1 MRPEHALVLFHL
13 RVGARLA
20 LRVLA
25 PVLAACLFVYYI
37 LRPEFTLEIA
47 RILFVEASL
56 LEAGLAGT
64 LLLLGLARIV
74 APRLAAGSGGWARSL
89 PADSATRRLA
99 AVLSMLVAEAP
110 LLAVLGALAWAV
122 TDPGPMPGVA
132 YIVRV
137 AEHVVRVAPHI
148 AGLVLGATAA
158 GLARL
163 PPLPSLPMRVL
174 PLAACYLSFGRDP
187 AVVGVSGLLLALAA
201 ALSVRTAPARRRH
214 GPRRRLLSFAFF
226 PALALRAVR
235 GRILLAYL
243 PAVFV
248 LGAAW
253 LFLRNNDLSA
263 RPAFALSLFGLSLA
277 ITAFIA
283 TAADILASRRPVWPW
298 LRSLPL
304 SAAARVRDDALLLA
318 LLALPLA
325 IGLALLRRP
334 AAEAVYLFGPVAWF
348 AIRGAGTMREAGDR
362 PFGTLGTVAVEG
374 TILSLLLALL
384 PTASFLLAAA
394 TPMAFLLARNAE
406 RRLKPTLWSER
417 HHSNAGDPLSW
428 SAS

>member
-1 MRPEHALVLFHL
+1 
-13 RVGARLA
+13 
-20 LRVLA
+20 
-25 PVLAACLFVYYI
+25 
-37 LRPEFTLEIA
+37 
-47 RILFVEASL
+47 
-56 LEAGLAGT
+56 
-64 LLLLGLARIV
+64 
-74 APRLAAGSGGWARSL
+74 
-89 PADSATRRLA
+89 
-99 AVLSMLVAEAP
+99 MLVAEAP

-122 TDPGPMPGVA
+122 TDPGPMPGASYV
-132 YIVRV
+132 VRV

-187 AVVGVSGLLLALAA
+187 AVVGLSGLVLALAA
-201 ALSVRTAPARRRH
+201 AFSVRSAPVRKHH

-243 PAVFV
+243 PALSV

-253 LFLRNNDLSA
+253 LFLRNNDLAA
-263 RPAFALSLFGLSLA
+263 RPALALSLFGLSLA
-277 ITAFIA
+277 VTAFIA

-318 LLALPLA
+318 LLASPLA
-325 IGLALLRRP
+325 AGLALLRRP
-334 AAEAVYLFGPVAWF
+334 AQEAVYLLGPVAWL
-348 AIRGAGTMREAGDR
+348 AIRAAGTMREAGDR

-374 TILSLLLALL
+374 TILSLVVALV
-384 PTASFLLAAA
+384 PPASFFLAAA
-394 TPMAFLLARNAE
+394 TPVAFLLARNAE
-406 RRLKPTLWSER
+406 RRLKPTLWVER

>member
-1 MRPEHALVLFHL
+1 MKRECALILFHL

-25 PVLAACLFVYYI
+25 PVLAACLFLYYI
-37 LRPEFTLEIA
+37 LRPEFTLELA

-64 LLLLGLARIV
+64 LLLVGLARIV
-74 APRLAAGSGGWARSL
+74 APRIAAGGGGWARSL
-89 PADSATRRLA
+89 PADSGTRRLA

-122 TDPGPMPGVA
+122 TNPGPGPGAA
-132 YIVRV
+132 YTIRV

-163 PPLPSLPMRVL
+163 PPLPSVPTRVL
-174 PLAACYLSFGRDP
+174 ALAACYLSFGRDP
-187 AVVGVSGLLLALAA
+187 AVVGLSGLLLALAA
-201 ALSVRTAPARRRH
+201 AFSVKSAPAKKHH

-235 GRILLAYL
+235 GRIALAYI
-243 PAVFV
+243 PAVIV

-253 LFLRNNDLSA
+253 LFLRNNDLA
-263 RPAFALSLFGLSLA
+263 VRPAFALSLFGLSLA

-283 TAADILASRRPVWPW
+283 TSADILASRRPVWPW

-304 SAAARVRDDALLLA
+304 SAAARVRDDAVLLA
-318 LLALPLA
+318 LLASPLA
-325 IGLALLRRP
+325 AGLALLRRP
-334 AAEAVYLFGPVAWF
+334 PQEAVYLLGPVVWL

-374 TILSLLLALL
+374 TILSLVVALVPPASYLL
-384 PTASFLLAAA
+384 TAA
-394 TPMAFLLARNAE
+394 TPAAFLLARNAE
-406 RRLKPTLWSER
+406 RRLKPTLWAER